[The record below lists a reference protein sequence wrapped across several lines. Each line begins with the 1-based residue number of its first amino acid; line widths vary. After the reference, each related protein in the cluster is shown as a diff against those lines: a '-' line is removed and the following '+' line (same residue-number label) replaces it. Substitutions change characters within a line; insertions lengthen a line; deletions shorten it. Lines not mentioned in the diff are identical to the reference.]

1 MSNVL
6 SPTPKQQFFDNNG
19 RPAVGYKLFTY
30 EAGTTTK
37 LATYV
42 SESGSANA
50 NPIVLDYRGSC
61 NLWVPPNVSYKYVL
75 APPSDTD
82 PPTAA
87 IWSTDDVVSSQL
99 ITLYGGVDT
108 GSANAYV
115 LTFDANFSA
124 YQDGII
130 IYWVPAN
137 TNTLSVPT
145 INVNGLGAVNI
156 VNSNG
161 SSLNAGTIVA
171 GQITQIMYL
180 SGSFKILNTLPIT
193 GTFTGTLTGIDAV
206 VTGTCDYS
214 LTGRIA
220 AVRIPATLVG
230 TSNANTCTITGM
242 PAFLSPSGGM
252 VTSIPT
258 SAFLNNSATVSTVRA
273 LVSAA
278 SPGTITFQLNGS
290 STGFTASNTK
300 GVDISFVITW
310 MLP

>member
-19 RPAVGYKLFTY
+19 RPAVGYQLFTY

-37 LATYV
+37 LSTYV

-50 NPIVLDYRGSC
+50 NPIVLDYRGEC
-61 NLWVPPNVSYKYVL
+61 NLWVPPNVAYKYVL

-87 IWSTDDVVSSQL
+87 IWTVDDVVSSQL

-137 TNTLSVPT
+137 TSTSSTIT
-145 INVNGLGAVNI
+145 INANGLGAVNI
-156 VNSNG
+156 R
-161 SSLNAGTIVA
+161 SLSGAALHIGAIVA

-180 SGSFKILNTLPIT
+180 GGEFKILNSVPIN
-193 GTFTGTLTGIDAV
+193 GSFTGTLTGVTTTITGLCYFTLSGNV
-206 VTGTCDYS
+206 VS
-214 LTGRIA
+214 
-220 AVRIPATLVG
+220 VRVSQDLAG
-230 TSNANTCTITGM
+230 TSNSTSCTITGM
-242 PAFLSPSGGM
+242 PTYLSPSNGYVIG
-252 VTSIPT
+252 VPDK
-258 SAFLNNSATVSTVRA
+258 AFLDNSASVSTVRA
-273 LVSAA
+273 LVSA
-278 SPGTITFQLNGS
+278 SFPGTITFQLGGS
-290 STGFTASNTK
+290 STGFTAAGAK
-300 GVDISFVITW
+300 GASIAFGLTW
-310 MLP
+310 MLN